1 MSNNEPKFQIV
12 TQELLETMH
21 LKYYSSG
28 KKLKEGDLII
38 PGLTISYANINGH
51 APQNLYSH
59 DDASSLNLILFV
71 WDKEKNSLSQLY
83 NVVEK

>member
-1 MSNNEPKFQIV
+1 MNNEPKFQIV

-38 PGLTISYANINGH
+38 PGFTIGYANINGH
-51 APQNLYSH
+51 PPPNFYSH
-59 DDASSLNLILFV
+59 DDASSLNLNIFV
-71 WDKEKNSLSQLY
+71 WDKESNLLFQLY
-83 NVVEK
+83 NIVEK

>member
-1 MSNNEPKFQIV
+1 MNNEPKFQIV

-38 PGLTISYANINGH
+38 PGFTIGYANINGH
-51 APQNLYSH
+51 PPQN
-59 DDASSLNLILFV
+59 
-71 WDKEKNSLSQLY
+71 
-83 NVVEK
+83 

>member
-1 MSNNEPKFQIV
+1 MNNEPKFQIV

-38 PGLTISYANINGH
+38 PGFTIGYANINGH
-51 APQNLYSH
+51 SPPNYYSH
-59 DDASSLNLILFV
+59 DDASSLNLNIFV

-83 NVVEK
+83 SVVEK

>member
-1 MSNNEPKFQIV
+1 MNNEPKFQIV
-12 TQELLETMH
+12 TQELLETMY

-38 PGLTISYANINGH
+38 PGFTIGYANINGH
-51 APQNLYSH
+51 PPPNFYSH
-59 DDASSLNLILFV
+59 DDASSLNLNIFV

-83 NVVEK
+83 SVVKK